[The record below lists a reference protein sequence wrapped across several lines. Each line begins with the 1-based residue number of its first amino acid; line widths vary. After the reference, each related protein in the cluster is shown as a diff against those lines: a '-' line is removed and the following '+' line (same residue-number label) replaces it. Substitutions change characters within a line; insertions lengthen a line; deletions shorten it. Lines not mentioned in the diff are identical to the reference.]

1 MFKPIKAVTIA
12 AAGSILLVSLWGCS
26 SSPEPS
32 PSSSKDVSSPT
43 STPSST
49 DDSNKQLIAEAK
61 KQLVDFVENGTTKTK
76 DDSTNTGGD
85 QTNFT
90 TKYDI
95 YNWYPVATGERL
107 DSSRVPQEDRT
118 ITVTLVNKDTINL
131 DNVEFTQKDEK
142 LDLKT
147 PIPLTFNYQVGIK
160 GEDSP
165 TINSSSTVKLVGA
178 VNEGMN
184 TDGTPHFT
192 WVYTK

>member
-1 MFKPIKAVTIA
+1 MFKPIKTVTMA

-26 SSPEPS
+26 SSQESPPQPS
-32 PSSSKDVSSPT
+32 RDVSSPT
-43 STPSST
+43 SAPSST

-61 KQLVDFVENGTTKTK
+61 KQLVDFIENGTTKTK

-107 DSSRVPQEDRT
+107 DSSHVPQEDRT
-118 ITVTLVNKDTINL
+118 ITVTLVNKDTVDLNNI
-131 DNVEFTQKDEK
+131 EFTKKDEK

-147 PIPLTFNYQVGIK
+147 PILLTFNYQVGIK

-165 TINSSSTVKLVGA
+165 TINSSSTVKIVGA
-178 VNEGMN
+178 VNEGVN
-184 TDGTPHFT
+184 TDGTAHFT
-192 WVYTK
+192 WVYEK

>member
-12 AAGSILLVSLWGCS
+12 VAGSILLVSLWGCS

-32 PSSSKDVSSPT
+32 PTPSKDVSSST

-49 DDSNKQLIAEAK
+49 DASNKQLIAEAK
-61 KQLVDFVENGTTKTK
+61 QQLVDLIENGTTKTK

-95 YNWYPVATGERL
+95 YNWYPVATGTRL
-107 DSSRVPQEDRT
+107 DSVPIAQEDRK
-118 ITVTLVNKDTINL
+118 ITLTLLNKDSINL
-131 DNVEFTQKDEK
+131 DNIELTKKDEK
-142 LDLKT
+142 LYLKT
-147 PIPLTFNYQVGIK
+147 PIVLTFEYQIGTTE
-160 GEDSP
+160 EDTP
-165 TINSSSTVKLVGA
+165 APAATSTVKIVGA

-192 WVYTK
+192 WVYEK